1 MGMQTAKITNIEVS
15 NSPAV
20 DEVPLY
26 DIRV

>member
-1 MGMQTAKITNIEVS
+1 MGMKTAKITDIEAS

-26 DIRV
+26 DIKV